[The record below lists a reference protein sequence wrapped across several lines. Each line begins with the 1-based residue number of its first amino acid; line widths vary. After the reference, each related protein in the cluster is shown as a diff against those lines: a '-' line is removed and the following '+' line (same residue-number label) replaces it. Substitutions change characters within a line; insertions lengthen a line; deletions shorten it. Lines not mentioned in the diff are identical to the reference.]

1 MRRQSDSWRGRGEIV
16 LKWLVPVAALLLGAG
31 LLVQPVAPRIAVG
44 EADKV
49 GSGRSLAG
57 QLTVETQPVASAN
70 NTGFD
75 RARLWSQFDDWE
87 PAVAADP
94 SSDFVYQLTTRY
106 DGPPACP
113 DCALPAIIFR
123 RSADGGATWQPDR
136 FLMATRRAQND
147 PMIEVAGDGTVFV
160 AWLNG
165 YTPGVRF
172 MKSSDRGETW
182 STPVS
187 VIDLFF
193 RRRWSDR
200 PVLAVSADGVHVYIA
215 FNASHSYVVASHDG
229 GATWGRPVRTNDDK
243 RYWFHSAGAVAPP
256 SAAAPDGTVY
266 FGAVD
271 YSQSYRGQSFIS
283 VLRSA
288 DGGATWQTIRLDVS
302 AEMPRCDW
310 AAGCYF
316 GFFGPSIGL
325 AVDRAGA
332 VLAAYHAGAAP
343 GEAQRM
349 FVRRSA
355 DGLTWGPRQALSA
368 EALEHNAF
376 PAVAAGP
383 RPGDFRVAWQ
393 GSFDGRP
400 ETWNTWYRRTTDG
413 GATWDRPARLSDV
426 AGGAPYHDGDG
437 YRFPYGDYIEMAVD
451 GRGHSHVI
459 WGEGLSYIGPGGTWY
474 TRGK

>member
-1 MRRQSDSWRGRGEIV
+1 MRHSGRI
-16 LKWLVPVAALLLGAG
+16 LRWLWPAAALLLGVA
-31 LLVQPVAPRIAVG
+31 LLRQPVAPRIAVG
-44 EADKV
+44 EAEKV

-57 QLTVETQPVASAN
+57 QVTVETQPAAADRAA
-70 NTGFD
+70 GFD
-75 RARLWSQFDDWE
+75 RARLWSEFDDWE

-94 SSDFVYQLTTRY
+94 GSDTVYQLTTRY
-106 DGPPACP
+106 NGPPACP
-113 DCALPAIIFR
+113 DCALPAIVFR
-123 RSADGGATWQPDR
+123 RSADGGATWEPDR
-136 FLMATRRAQND
+136 FLIETRRAQND

-172 MKSSDRGETW
+172 MKSTDRGDTW
-182 STPVS
+182 STPVN
-187 VIDLFF
+187 VINLFY

-200 PVLAVSADGVHVYIA
+200 PVLAISADGAHVYIA

-243 RYWFHSAGAVAPP
+243 RYWFHSSGAV
-256 SAAAPDGTVY
+256 APDGTVY

-271 YSQSYRGQSFIS
+271 YSQSYHGESFIN

-288 DGGATWQTIRLDVS
+288 DGGATWQTIPLDVS
-302 AEMPRCDW
+302 AEMPVCDW

-325 AVDRAGA
+325 AVDRAGM
-332 VLAAYHAGAAP
+332 VLAAYNAGAAA
-343 GEAQRM
+343 GEPQRLV
-349 FVRRSA
+349 VRRSA
-355 DGLTWGPRQALSA
+355 DGLTWTPRQGLSA
-368 EALEHNAF
+368 ERLEHNAF

-383 RPGDFRVAWQ
+383 RAGDFRVAWQ

-400 ETWNTWYRRTTDG
+400 DAWNTWTRRTTDG
-413 GATWDRPARLSDV
+413 GTTWDQAARLSDV
-426 AGGAPYHDGDG
+426 AGGAPYHNGDG
-437 YRFPYGDYIEMAVD
+437 YRFPYGDYMELAVD
-451 GRGHSHVI
+451 GRGRSHVI

-474 TRGK
+474 TRER